1 MARASNLAIIYRNF
15 ADLGTLSGG
24 NWQAGSLGLPNLQ
37 TPYLA
42 EVARSLDTTPASTRF
57 DADLGRV
64 ASIGGIAFGPTTA
77 RTTATFRVRAWY
89 DAQHTS
95 PLYDSGVISFPG
107 VSVDSLELEW
117 EEDGFWAGISDEVED
132 QGKGITVVHLTGA
145 AVVARYWA
153 VEIFDEGNPAGF
165 IEVGRLIIGSV
176 WQPVFNYSYDGNEF
190 GLDPLTDMEEG
201 RSGVRFFN
209 PRNQRRTFSFSFPY
223 LPEDETF
230 GQVYRLATRSGT
242 HNHVVVVPSPDD
254 TGSYQREAFIGTLGV
269 MPSLRRAAPGLAST
283 SFKIE
288 EAL

>member
-15 ADLGTLSGG
+15 ADYGTLSGG
-24 NWQAGSLGLPNLQ
+24 NWQTGSLGLANLQ

-42 EVARSLDTTPASTRF
+42 EAARSVDTAPASTRF

-64 ASIGGIAFGPTTA
+64 ASIGGIAFGPTSA

-89 DAQHTS
+89 DAGHTS

-107 VSVDSLELEW
+107 VAVDSLELEW

-132 QGKGITVVHLTGA
+132 QGKGITVIHLTRA
-145 AVVARYWA
+145 VVVARYWT

-165 IEVGRLIIGSV
+165 IDVGRLVIGSV
-176 WQPVFNYSYDGNEF
+176 WQPADNYAYDGNEF

-209 PRNQRRTFSFSFPY
+209 PRNSRRTFSFGFPY

-230 GQVYRLATRSGT
+230 DQIYRLATRSGA
-242 HNHVVVVPSPDD
+242 HNHVVVIPRPNDL
-254 TGSYQREAFIGTLGV
+254 GSYQREAFIGTLGM
-269 MPSLRRAAPGLAST
+269 MPSLRRVAPGLAGT

>member
-15 ADLGTLSGG
+15 ADLGSLSGG
-24 NWQAGSLGLPNLQ
+24 NWLPGSLRLDNLQ

-42 EVARSLDTTPASTRF
+42 EVARSADTAPASTRL

-77 RTTATFRVRAWY
+77 RTSATFRVRAWY
-89 DAQHTS
+89 DAGHTS
-95 PLYDSGVISFPG
+95 PLYDSGVIAFPG
-107 VSVDSLELEW
+107 VAVDSLELEW

-132 QGKGITVVHLTGA
+132 QGKGITVIHLTGSS
-145 AVVARYWA
+145 VVARYWG

-165 IEVGRLIIGSV
+165 IDVGRLIIGSV
-176 WQPVFNYSYDGNEF
+176 WQPSFNYSYDGNEF
-190 GLDPLTDMEEG
+190 GLDPLTDVEES
-201 RSGVRFFN
+201 RSGVRYFN
-209 PRNQRRTFSFSFPY
+209 PRNSRRTFSFAFPY

-230 GQVYRLATRSGT
+230 DQVYRLATRSGT
-242 HNHVVVVPSPDD
+242 HNHVVVIPRPGDL
-254 TGSYQREAFIGTLGV
+254 GSYQREAFIGTLGM
-269 MPSLRRAAPGLAST
+269 MPSVRRVAHGLAST